1 MKTDSLSSFASGLK
15 WLCLSLWAFSA
26 GASETSQDAPA
37 MPSSSTQE
45 LAKEKHNPF
54 ADQITLPFELS
65 SGLDV
70 GPGNGT
76 AGGLNVQPAIPFS
89 LGQNWKLI
97 TRPSLT
103 ILSSEQPHRKLGL
116 GDIEFPSYF
125 TPGFFHKWI
134 WGAGPVLQAPTA
146 TQASL
151 GTGKW
156 SAGPAVGLVYM
167 SGPWVNGILAN
178 HIWSFAGQRDRNE
191 VSQSTF
197 EPVISYNF
205 QNGWFL
211 GFDSTMTADWNA
223 PADKRWTIPVG
234 MDVGKEFQI
243 GKQSLSLQFGTYYN
257 IERAEG
263 AARWLVRLQ
272 LSLIFPKHSASH
284 QPSGTSDQ

>member
-97 TRPSLT
+97 TRPSLS
-103 ILSSEQPHRKLGL
+103 ILTSQQPHRKLGL
-116 GDIEFPSYF
+116 GDLELQTFV
-125 TPGFFHKWI
+125 TPGFFDEWI

-146 TQASL
+146 TDNAL

-156 SAGPAVGLVYM
+156 SAGPAIGLIYM
-167 SGPWVNGILAN
+167 SGPWVNGIVATHL
-178 HIWSFAGQRDRNE
+178 WSFAGEGDRNE
-191 VSQSTF
+191 VSQSTL
-197 EPVISYNF
+197 EALVSYNF
-205 QNGWFL
+205 ENGWYL
-211 GFDSTMTADWNA
+211 AFDSTITADWNA
-223 PADKRWTIPVG
+223 SDNRWTVPVG
-234 MDVGKEFQI
+234 IDVGKAFQL
-243 GKQSLSLQFGTYYN
+243 GKQSVSLQFGTYYN
-257 IERAEG
+257 VERAEG
-263 AARWLVRLQ
+263 VERWLVRLQ
-272 LSLIFPKHSASH
+272 VSFIFPKRSASH
-284 QPSGTSDQ
+284 